1 LTHTTK
7 TPVQQFGFEYLKQQT
22 ALGRPISPHLNIYK
36 PQLTW
41 IISGGHRISGCIMSG
56 SWCFKLFLE
65 AFKFILSFVDW
76 CFRFFFWSVQL

>member
-1 LTHTTK
+1 MYMLDFSSIRLNHTTK
-7 TPVQQFGFEYLKQQT
+7 TPVQQFGFEYLKQQQ

-56 SWCFKLFLE
+56 SEFIIQLILLVFYYFK
-65 AFKFILSFVDW
+65 K
-76 CFRFFFWSVQL
+76 